1 MNILVLNVGSS
12 SLKGRLY
19 GLAAPIP
26 SDPVEPLWD
35 LQADWA
41 SRDGPAGM
49 RIRTKSGALLDRID
63 PHVEVPAVPFT
74 QLAGMP
80 PGRGGKG
87 KRMSPSLSKCNS
99 ISPQASRGNGNV

>member
-19 GLAAPIP
+19 ALAGSIP

-41 SRDGPAGM
+41 SRDGPAGI
-49 RIRTKSGALLDRID
+49 RIRTRSGALLNR
-63 PHVEVPAVPFT
+63 EVPINRRCV
-74 QLAGMP
+74 
-80 PGRGGKG
+80 RSSC
-87 KRMSPSLSKCNS
+87 RLSKRCGAGR
-99 ISPQASRGNGNV
+99 PALSRIGTGLKR